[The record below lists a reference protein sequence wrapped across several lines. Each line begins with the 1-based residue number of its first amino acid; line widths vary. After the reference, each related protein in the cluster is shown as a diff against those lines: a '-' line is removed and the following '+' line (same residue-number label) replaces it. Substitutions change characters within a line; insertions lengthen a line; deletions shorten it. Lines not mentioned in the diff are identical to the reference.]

1 MRENLGWFFFICLI
15 YCRLLRLIIITNKTR
30 SAFEDQIPDICLT
43 LSAAS
48 DWFVRVSVW
57 SLLTTLTVWS
67 CWVAVSWPATP
78 PESISTISNCSFSS
92 FFLNYKSQVKDG
104 VLFNVGSCLTRLTWT
119 TLFTLRMTFFVWLLS
134 YVSISGSSLNETDF
148 LTFLPW
154 NVWMI
159 SHVRLVGVR
168 GKYCCYVVC

>member
-1 MRENLGWFFFICLI
+1 MKSYYERKPGLI
-15 YCRLLRLIIITNKTR
+15 FLYLSDLLPSSEADNQNTNKKTR
-30 SAFEDQIPDICLT
+30 SAVEDQITLSGASDGFVRESVSSFLITLT
-43 LSAAS
+43 L
-48 DWFVRVSVW
+48 
-57 SLLTTLTVWS
+57 WS

-119 TLFTLRMTFFVWLLS
+119 TFFTLRMTFFVRLLS

-154 NVWMI
+154 NVLKI
-159 SHVRLVGVR
+159 SHVNCEVR
-168 GKYCCYVVC
+168 CVVGKY